1 MTAVSR
7 RDRGQASVE
16 LALALPLLVLVL
28 LGIAQVVVVGAQQLA
43 VLHAAREGARAAAV
57 SSEPVTSGTN
67 AADAATPVGPLDVSV
82 DVGTDTVTVRVDH
95 VSHTD
100 VVLIG
105 ALIPDV
111 TLHGEV
117 TMLLEPP

>member
-1 MTAVSR
+1 MPHT
-7 RDRGQASVE
+7 RDHGQATVE
-16 LALALPLLVLVL
+16 IALALPLLALVL
-28 LGIAQVVVVGAQQLA
+28 LGIAQVVVVTVEQIA
-43 VLHAAREGARAAAV
+43 VVHAAREGARAAAV
-57 SSEPVTSGTN
+57 SADPAGSGRT
-67 AADAATPVGPLDVSV
+67 AADAATPIGPLAV
-82 DVGTDTVTVRVDH
+82 DVVVAQESVTVRVDH

-105 ALIPDV
+105 ALIPDI